1 MLIVLL
7 ASASFAMS
15 NFPADIADDL
25 GMPCTPTCD
34 LCHSSSAGGGTPTTP
49 FALAMMDRGMTSAS
63 SSLAAALDQMVA
75 DAVDS
80 DDDGIIDTE
89 ELAQGMNPNG
99 DTDFCADGQV
109 GPSFGCASAGARP
122 AGLAVLSLGLLGLAL
137 RRRR

>member
-15 NFPADIADDL
+15 NFPGDIADDL

-34 LCHSSSAGGGTPTTP
+34 LCHSSASGGGTPTTA
-49 FALAMMDRGMTSAS
+49 FGMAMMDRGMTSSS
-63 SSLAAALDQMVA
+63 SSLAGALDQMVA

-99 DTDFCADGQV
+99 DADYCVNGQV
-109 GPSFGCASAGARP
+109 GPSYGCASPGARP
-122 AGLAVLSLGLLGLAL
+122 LGLAALSLGLLGLAL